1 MIRLCAFADE
11 ADKMVD
17 GQIEAL
23 HRNKIGLIELRGLDG
38 KNVSKLTEDEARE
51 YAKKFSDA
59 GIKVWSIGS
68 PLGKVDISEDIDEY
82 LKLVRHVCRLA
93 KIFGTDKIRM
103 FSFFCAYEHEDKVI
117 DNLKKMVAVA
127 KEEGVQ
133 LYHENEKEIF
143 GDTCERVLKIMD
155 KVEGLKFI
163 YDPANFIEVGEDADM
178 TLDTLHSKTDYFH
191 IKDVIAESKTL
202 VPAGHGNGKI
212 SELVSRISDDKV
224 LTLEPHLKV
233 FSGYSDIDAT
243 EMKNKFHFDTNDEAF
258 DAAAN
263 ALKKV
268 LAEAG
273 YKEIEGE
280 FVR

>member
-68 PLGKVDISEDIDEY
+68 PLGKVDISEEIDEY

-127 KEEGVQ
+127 KEEGVE

-191 IKDVIAESKTL
+191 IKDVISESKTL

-273 YKEIEGE
+273 YKEIEGG

>member
-273 YKEIEGE
+273 YKEIEGG